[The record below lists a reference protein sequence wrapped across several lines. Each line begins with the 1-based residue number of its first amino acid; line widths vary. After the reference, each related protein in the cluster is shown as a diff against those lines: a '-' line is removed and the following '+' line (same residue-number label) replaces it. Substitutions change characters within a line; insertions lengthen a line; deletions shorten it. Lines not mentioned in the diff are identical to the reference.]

1 MTLKRQLIL
10 TVLFMLFLMFVGML
24 AINVNNVRHY
34 LLDQLTSHAQD
45 AATSLALSMSPH
57 MKENDLATMNSMVD
71 AIFDRGYYR
80 EIVVQTMDGKPLIT
94 RDLPVQVARVPK
106 WFIDL
111 VPLDTPSGSAIIMSG
126 WKQAAVVYVR
136 SHPGYAYAELWRNTT
151 HVLAALLLVAAF
163 TLLSGLLILHVI
175 LRSLRA
181 VEKQANG
188 IIAREYPIQDKLPW
202 TTDLRRVVEVMNKMS
217 LKVKQTYLEQTAL
230 TETLRAASYM
240 NAVTGVG
247 NRRFLNTQLDHLT
260 RSPEE
265 FGQGALFL
273 LELQGLKGFND
284 RHGYLAGDKMLTE
297 VADLL
302 KEVAGELP
310 GSLVAHLSGGNF
322 ALVAPQIIA
331 ETADAFAEKLIES
344 LRLRFP
350 DGIDSKEIG
359 HVGVAIFRSGMSS
372 SEFLSEADM
381 ALRAAQAKGP
391 AAWHRHEGRIPS
403 MREAPAGAGY
413 WRNLLK
419 SVVADEAILLQFQ
432 PVIASRDGKLL
443 HHEALL
449 RIQKGEGKLLGAER
463 VIPMALT
470 LGFSSQIDRLVVKE
484 VLKRISRDHFKY
496 AVNLSVRSLY
506 DNEFTAW
513 LETEISG
520 LGALAQ
526 RLMLEFPE
534 YDVVKHIDVVRR
546 FVKRSRESGVQ
557 FGVDHCGRGFV
568 SFAYLSTL
576 NIDYLKIDGSYT
588 RRIES
593 VKDNQFLVHAISR
606 IAHELD
612 IAVIAT
618 SIETEEERQTLARL
632 YVDGFMGYLIGVV
645 DSPGALTDTN
655 NKTNNPRVT
664 E

>member
-10 TVLFMLFLMFVGML
+10 TVLFMFFLMFVGTL

-34 LLDQLTSHAQD
+34 LLDQLASHAQD

-57 MKENDLATMNSMVD
+57 MKDNDLATMNSMVD
-71 AIFDRGYYR
+71 AIFDHGYYR

-111 VPLDTPSGSAIIMSG
+111 LPLDTPRGSSIVMSG
-126 WKQAAVVYVR
+126 WKQAAVVYVQ
-136 SHPGYAYAELWRNTT
+136 SHPGYAYAQLWRNTT
-151 HVLAALLLVAAF
+151 EVLGALLLVAAF
-163 TLLSGLLILHVI
+163 TLLSGSLILHII

-217 LKVKQTYLEQTAL
+217 LQVKQRSLEQIAL

-247 NRRFLNTQLDHLT
+247 NRRFLNAQLDHLT

-273 LELQGLKGFND
+273 LELQGLKSFND
-284 RHGYLAGDKMLTE
+284 RHGYLEGDKMLTE
-297 VADLL
+297 VADILN
-302 KEVAGELP
+302 EVAGELP

-322 ALVAPQIIA
+322 ALVASHIIA
-331 ETADAFAEKLIES
+331 ETADAFAEKLIDS

-350 DGIDSKEIG
+350 DGLDSKEIG
-359 HVGVAIFRSGMSS
+359 HVGVAIFRSGMTSS
-372 SEFLSEADM
+372 KFLSEADM

-391 AAWHRHEGRIPS
+391 AAWHRHEGGILD
-403 MREAPAGAGY
+403 MREAPGAGY

-419 SVVADEAILLQFQ
+419 SVIADEAILLQFQ
-432 PVIASRDGKLL
+432 PIIATRDGKLL

-449 RIQKGEGKLLGAER
+449 RIQNEEGKLLGAEL

-470 LGFSSQIDRLVVKE
+470 LGFSSHIDRLVVKE
-484 VLKRISRDHFKY
+484 VLKRISRDNFKY
-496 AVNLSVRSLY
+496 AVNLSARSLY
-506 DNEFTAW
+506 DNEFMAW

-520 LGALAQ
+520 LGARAPH
-526 RLMLEFPE
+526 LMFEFPE
-534 YDVVKHIDVVRR
+534 YDVVKHIDVVRG

-576 NIDYLKIDGSYT
+576 NIDYLKIDGSYI
-588 RRIES
+588 RGIES
-593 VKDNQFLVHAISR
+593 VKDNQFLVHSISR

-612 IAVIAT
+612 IAVIAA
-618 SIETEEERQTLARL
+618 SIETEEERQTLTRL
-632 YVDGFMGYLIGVV
+632 YVDGLMGYLIGGVV
-645 DSPGALTDTN
+645 DSPSALTDTN
-655 NKTNNPRVT
+655 SKTSNPRII